1 MPLLAVAA
9 PGWVVASAGTAA
21 VPQGAHFAQPG
32 WRLESRAN
40 LDVRGNPMHE
50 VRVNDAL
57 WASSIFPE
65 GILERWFIA
74 DGAIVKRGDRVAE
87 IRIERALHEVTAPA
101 SGSLTILAAANS
113 VVEPGSLL
121 AELVVTE
128 RS

>member
-1 MPLLAVAA
+1 
-9 PGWVVASAGTAA
+9 
-21 VPQGAHFAQPG
+21 
-32 WRLESRAN
+32 
-40 LDVRGNPMHE
+40 MHE